1 MPSDLLTKPMP
12 RAVPP
17 SEKFTYSEFCSR
29 VQEQKADLIR
39 GEIIMASPATIGH
52 EGLTGFLHFILHAFV
67 DEKKL
72 GLIVGSRVAMKL
84 DDENAPEPD
93 LMFIRNDRLHLL
105 GNTEIFG
112 PADATI
118 EIISPGSRRLDAVE
132 KKKLYAEHGV
142 PEYWLIDPHRQEA
155 YFWRNEQGEWRE
167 MPVDAIGIFHS
178 RVIAGFWLRVDWL
191 FAAERPSALSV
202 AGMILA
208 GEPAGKVMSGDRTT
222 G

>member
-12 RAVPP
+12 RAKPP
-17 SEKFTYSEFCSR
+17 AEKFTYSEFCSR

-52 EGLTGFLHFILHAFV
+52 ERLTGFLYFILHAFV

-112 PADATI
+112 PADVAI
-118 EIISPGSRRLDAVE
+118 EVISPGSRRLDTVD
-132 KKKLYAEHGV
+132 KKKLYAEYGV
-142 PEYWLIDPHRQEA
+142 PEYWLIDIHKQEA
-155 YFWRNEQGEWRE
+155 HFWRNENATWKNL
-167 MPVDAIGIFHS
+167 PVDKNGIFHS
-178 RVIAGFWLRVDWL
+178 VAITGFWLRLDWL
-191 FAAERPSALSV
+191 FAAEQPDEV
-202 AGMILA
+202 EIVQTILA
-208 GEPAGKVMSGDRTT
+208 GLPAGQ
-222 G
+222 